1 MISRRIA
8 RNAGLVFVIG
18 CAACG
23 PSNTPTNPSNVGA
36 DGAAPAATTGSADGG
51 TAGAAADGGSADR
64 GFAGSIGEATQ
75 MINDLVD
82 KRRDELK
89 KCIAEFRMR
98 KNLPREKVSIG
109 LGIDQEGRLLG
120 VTHKNKK
127 DDQLTGCASEAL
139 KGLPFPKS
147 HAGVITVSRTYE
159 EIVQ

>member
-1 MISRRIA
+1 M
-8 RNAGLVFVIG
+8 FVLAI
-18 CAACG
+18 AACG
-23 PSNTPTNPSNVGA
+23 PSGTPSNPATAGA
-36 DGAAPAATTGSADGG
+36 DAAAPTPRTSGGGDGG
-51 TAGAAADGGSADR
+51 TTAPDRAADAGPSNDR
-64 GFAGSIGEATQ
+64 AFAGSVGEATQ
-75 MINDLVD
+75 MINELVD

-89 KCIAEFRMR
+89 KCIQEFRKR
-98 KNLPREKVSIG
+98 KNLPREKVSIQ

-127 DDQLTGCASEAL
+127 DEQLTGCASEAL

>member
-1 MISRRIA
+1 M
-8 RNAGLVFVIG
+8 
-18 CAACG
+18 ACG
-23 PSNTPTNPSNVGA
+23 PSTTPTNPSAAGPDA
-36 DGAAPAATTGSADGG
+36 AAPAATTAASADGGASASAGDGG
-51 TAGAAADGGSADR
+51 TAGDR

-75 MINDLVD
+75 MINELVD

-89 KCIAEFRMR
+89 KCIADFRKR

-127 DDQLTGCASEAL
+127 DEQLTSCASEAL

>member
-1 MISRRIA
+1 MISRRI
-8 RNAGLVFVIG
+8 GLVFVVG

-23 PSNTPTNPSNVGA
+23 PSATPTNPSTPGA
-36 DGAAPAATTGSADGG
+36 DAAAPAATTDGG
-51 TAGAAADGGSADR
+51 ASGTAADAGNADR

-89 KCIAEFRMR
+89 KCITEFRKR

-127 DDQLTGCASEAL
+127 DDQLTSCASEAL

>member
-1 MISRRIA
+1 MISRRI
-8 RNAGLVFVIG
+8 GLVFLVG

-23 PSNTPTNPSNVGA
+23 PSTAPTNPSTAGSDA
-36 DGAAPAATTGSADGG
+36 AAPAATTGGADGG
-51 TAGAAADGGSADR
+51 TSGGAADAGSAADR

-89 KCIAEFRMR
+89 KCIAEFRKR